1 MASNGVPSP
10 PPLSPGSASRNS
22 MDRLGSPSLE
32 ANGLSGQT
40 PVDVNGHGA
49 DETTVEGLQ
58 QELQRTREE
67 KEALAGQYRNLLA
80 KLQTMRTTLGNKLQ
94 KDAEELDRREQQIQ
108 QLSAQSEEFAA
119 TIEALKE
126 EVMTSNEE
134 AARLSNELS
143 DLRSRALQENAQE
156 SMMRERELRE
166 TQMELERCRME
177 RDEWERV
184 ALQERVAADEAES
197 VKREI
202 ERERELSERLQAELA
217 LEKENEANLQ
227 SVLQDFQAAKD
238 HELKQAVKDYETQ
251 LLQVTQSLAE
261 YKHRALTAEL
271 KLEENASNTSRT
283 EELEKEVK
291 EKTILINKLRHEAV
305 IMNEHLTE
313 SLRRLRASSMSTSQN
328 VDRRLVTNVLLSFIT
343 TPREDSKRFEML
355 GLLATI
361 LGWSDAERVK
371 AGLQRSNSGTASAL
385 GSFWGR
391 KSQSQQNDR
400 VEQTDETESFS
411 RLWVEF
417 LLTETS
423 SGTDERPKP
432 GQFLSGS
439 RLPHTPSRTS
449 FQTRRP
455 GEGYA
460 PSEGTPSP
468 TRSTFGSS
476 FPSSNTFSSPIRLG
490 SRSLS
495 SSAMAS
501 SPNLSLGSFGNGHG
515 GSPPPPVPPLPPSVK
530 GKERAT
536 EE

>member
-1 MASNGVPSP
+1 MSSNGASSSP
-10 PPLSPGSASRNS
+10 PHSPGSAPRTSL
-22 MDRLGSPSLE
+22 DRLSSPPLE
-32 ANGLSGQT
+32 ANGLSGHT
-40 PVDVNGHGA
+40 PVNVNGHGA

-58 QELQRTREE
+58 QQLQQTREE
-67 KEALAGQYRNLLA
+67 KDALASQYRNLLA
-80 KLQTMRTTLGNKLQ
+80 KLTTMRTTLGNKLQ

-108 QLSAQSEEFAA
+108 QLSAQSEDYAA

-126 EVMTSNEE
+126 EVVTSNEE
-134 AARLSNELS
+134 ASRLSSELS
-143 DLRSRALQENAQE
+143 ELRTRALQENSHE

-184 ALQERVAADEAES
+184 ALQERVAADEAEG

-217 LEKENEANLQ
+217 QEKENEANLQ

-238 HELKQAVKDYETQ
+238 HELRQAVKDYESQ
-251 LLQVTQSLAE
+251 LMQVTQSLAE

-271 KLEENASNTSRT
+271 KLEENEATTSRT
-283 EELEKEVK
+283 QELEKEVK
-291 EKTILINKLRHEAV
+291 DKTILINKLRHEAV
-305 IMNEHLTE
+305 IINEHLTE
-313 SLRRLRASSMSTSQN
+313 SLRRLRASTTSSSQN

-361 LGWSDAERVK
+361 LGWGDSERIK
-371 AGLQRSNSGTASAL
+371 AGLQRGSGGGTPLS
-385 GSFWGR
+385 GGGFWGR
-391 KSQSQQNDR
+391 KSTSTQQDSR
-400 VEQTDETESFS
+400 VDQTDETESFS

-423 SGTDERPKP
+423 AGTGNPPKP

-439 RLPHTPSRTS
+439 RLPHTPSRSS
-449 FQTRRP
+449 FQLRRP
-455 GEGYA
+455 GEA
-460 PSEGTPSP
+460 SVPEDGTASP
-468 TRSTFGSS
+468 TRSAFA
-476 FPSSNTFSSPIRLG
+476 SPTRLG

-501 SPNLSLGSFGNGHG
+501 SPNLTLSSA
-515 GSPPPPVPPLPPSVK
+515 SPPPPVPPLPASVK
-530 GKERAT
+530 GKEKAT
-536 EE
+536 DQ